1 MEKTPTK
8 EAEELVEGVVDDSRS
23 EIVDQHEDLIQK
35 SRQQIS
41 DFREFNVF
49 VSELRRR
56 IDDE

>member
-1 MEKTPTK
+1 MTKTPTE
-8 EAEELVEGVVDDSRS
+8 EAEELVDGVVDDSRS

-56 IDDE
+56 MNDE

>member
-1 MEKTPTK
+1 MTKTPTE
-8 EAEELVEGVVDDSRS
+8 EAEELVDGVVDDSRS

-56 IDDE
+56 MDDE

>member
-1 MEKTPTK
+1 MEKTPTE

-56 IDDE
+56 MNNE

>member
-1 MEKTPTK
+1 MTKTPTE
-8 EAEELVEGVVDDSRS
+8 EAEELVDGVIDDSRS
-23 EIVDQHEDLIQK
+23 EIVDHHEDLIQK

-56 IDDE
+56 MNDE